1 MLGPDADL
9 HLVGTFGGRQAH
21 AAGQFDRPARD
32 ARGRLPPERL
42 EQRVG
47 LGPRV
52 AVAVG
57 LRKSLPV
64 LERVWLRDSDPVSL
78 GDTNHISVYI
88 RVCDEVAVAVG
99 VS

>member
-1 MLGPDADL
+1 MSVCERVWLWDSDSVSLGDTDD
-9 HLVGTFGGRQAH
+9 VSVYISIC
-21 AAGQFDRPARD
+21 DK
-32 ARGRLPPERL
+32 
-42 EQRVG
+42 
-47 LGPRV
+47 V
-52 AVAVG
+52 AVAIE

-64 LERVWLRDSDPVSL
+64 LERVWLRDRDSVSL

>member
-1 MLGPDADL
+1 MSLGDADD
-9 HLVGTFGGRQAH
+9 VFVY
-21 AAGQFDRPARD
+21 FCICD
-32 ARGRLPPERL
+32 EII
-42 EQRVG
+42 
-47 LGPRV
+47 V
-52 AVAVG
+52 AVE

-88 RVCDEVAVAVG
+88 SIGVEVAVAVG